1 MSKALEY
8 NLAESKRNGWGPEI
22 LGMPKIDEAFVEE
35 VKKVQR
41 KYNLAVD
48 GMLGPVTYRIIITSQ
63 TSTSSSAAIKPSEKL
78 KNRIICNGKEI
89 VLKGNAKCLT
99 WKDKG
104 GFEAKKGFVSKQ
116 SRDVKHFVTHWDA
129 ALSSKSC
136 FDILNQRGLAVHF
149 MIDNDG
155 TIYQTLDTV
164 NTAYHAG
171 DANSSSIGV
180 EVSNAYYTKYNS
192 WYEKNGFGKRRVLP
206 SMKTAAGTIDEHLDF
221 YDAQYEALSA
231 LWEAIHRA
239 HNIPLVIPDKLT
251 GTIDWSDFKGF
262 INHFHITN
270 KKIDCYGIDHQ
281 RVLNKAIQLSNS

>member
-8 NLAESKRNGWGPEI
+8 NLAESRRNGWNASI
-22 LGMPKIDEAFVEE
+22 LGEDKIDEQFCEVVKAFQ
-35 VKKVQR
+35 KAHG
-41 KYNLAVD
+41 LTAD
-48 GMLGPVTYRIIITSQ
+48 GMLGPTTFRRILTEKESKISAQ
-63 TSTSSSAAIKPSEKL
+63 PTSTSSAVDY
-78 KNRIICNGKEI
+78 IICNGKQ
-89 VLKGNAKCLT
+89 VPVKGGVKVLT
-99 WKDKG
+99 WQEKDGLSVKG
-104 GFEAKKGFVSKQ
+104 GYSTSS
-116 SRDVKHFVTHWDA
+116 SRNIKHFVTHWDA
-129 ALSSKSC
+129 ALSAKSC
-136 FDILNQRGLAVHF
+136 RDILQQRGLAVHF

-155 TIYQTLDTV
+155 TIYQLVDTAHK
-164 NTAYHAG
+164 AYHAG

-251 GTIDWSDFKGF
+251 GTIDWSDFRGF

-270 KKIDCYGIDHQ
+270 QKIDCYGIDHQ
-281 RVLNKAIQLSNS
+281 RVLNRAIQLSNS

>member
-8 NLAESKRNGWGPEI
+8 NLAESKRNNWGPEI
-22 LGMPKIDEAFVEE
+22 LGMPQLDENFVEE
-35 VKKVQR
+35 VKKFQR
-41 KYNLAVD
+41 KYGLSVD
-48 GMLGPVTYRIIITSQ
+48 GMLGPTTYRVLITSQ
-63 TSTSSSAAIKPSEKL
+63 AATSSVAAEKPSEKL

-89 VLKGNAKCLT
+89 LLKGNTKCLT

-104 GFEAKKGFVSKQ
+104 GYSASKGFVSKQ
-116 SRDVKHFVTHWDA
+116 TRDVKHFVTHWDA

-136 FDILNQRGLAVHF
+136 FNILNERGLAVHF

-164 NTAYHAG
+164 HLAYHAG
-171 DANSSSIGV
+171 NANSTSIGV

-206 SMKTAAGTIDEHLDF
+206 SMKTAAGTVDEHLDF
-221 YDAQYEALSA
+221 YDAQYDALAS

-251 GTIDWSDFKGF
+251 GTIDWSDFRGF

-270 KKIDCYGIDHQ
+270 QKIDCYGIDHQ
-281 RVLNKAIQLSNS
+281 RVLNRAIQLSNS